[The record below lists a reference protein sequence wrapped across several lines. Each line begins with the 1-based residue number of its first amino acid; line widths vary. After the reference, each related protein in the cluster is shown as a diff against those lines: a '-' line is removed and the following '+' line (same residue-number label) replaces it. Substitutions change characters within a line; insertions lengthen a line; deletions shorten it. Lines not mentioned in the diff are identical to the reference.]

1 VFLGVP
7 HEKIRLSELDDNG
20 HPILSWCERVSEN
33 DRKGFCRVCRKQFE
47 ISQHGPLILMIIVRT
62 FLGACFLIEQ
72 K

>member
-1 VFLGVP
+1 MFFGYISIRFLGVP

-47 ISQHGPLILMIIVRT
+47 ISQHGLSTV
-62 FLGACFLIEQ
+62 
-72 K
+72 KSH